1 MFRLVF
7 VYKEKWKD
15 GVAYSNYLVMYPGE
29 QRIQVIRTPYV
40 DNTAIK
46 VAKSDLELMRETFE
60 REGWVIEE
68 RGEIDKR
75 VKKLYGTEL
84 YDYLNKIRNNY
95 YDFCSYK
102 IVEKSTGKTYTGTLY
117 KLERQF
123 TKAEAAWLD
132 KYDNILT
139 FGLGCTYAPEI
150 QRDAVWLGDTC
161 LDSKKQRK

>member
-1 MFRLVF
+1 MINMFRLVF

-84 YDYLNKIRNNY
+84 YDYLNKIGNHY
-95 YDFCSYK
+95 YDLCSYK
-102 IVEKSTGKTYTGTLY
+102 IVEKSTGKTYT
-117 KLERQF
+117 
-123 TKAEAAWLD
+123 
-132 KYDNILT
+132 
-139 FGLGCTYAPEI
+139 
-150 QRDAVWLGDTC
+150 
-161 LDSKKQRK
+161 